1 MRILGWASAR
11 VWCGGRQARIEGERP
26 LALSQ
31 HGDCD
36 QTSRERSD
44 DRFVG
49 ALRRRTL
56 HPLIVLRAH
65 HSDSL
70 CSSGAFYF
78 SNGRQTVSRFLH
90 ARSTYHVS
98 RSLVDKPRLQ
108 ALCLRLCRGLKK
120 FTIILFSHPS
130 DLTVR
135 SQNIRIMR
143 RFIFVSTNGA
153 GRKMYGKR
161 WSSTIL
167 VFHRTDTHI

>member
-90 ARSTYHVS
+90 ARSTYRVS
-98 RSLVDKPRLQ
+98 RSPSTSLVFRPEDRASGHKRL
-108 ALCLRLCRGLKK
+108 
-120 FTIILFSHPS
+120 
-130 DLTVR
+130 
-135 SQNIRIMR
+135 
-143 RFIFVSTNGA
+143 FVDTNTFFN
-153 GRKMYGKR
+153 Y
-161 WSSTIL
+161 L
-167 VFHRTDTHI
+167 VFHPS